1 MAMRLGWLRDRRLWA
16 ALALAAA
23 VAIALGSL
31 LPGDEMPRNLPW
43 DKLNHFVA
51 YGVLALLAGLA
62 GVAAWPAWL
71 AVAGYGVVV
80 ELAQIPVPGRLGG
93 DVADML
99 ANALGAALALAL
111 LGVARRFS
119 GGGG

>member
-1 MAMRLGWLRDRRLWA
+1 MAMRLDWLRDRRLWA

-31 LPGDEMPRNLPW
+31 LPGEEMPRNLPW

-51 YGVLALLAGLA
+51 YGVLALLTGLA

-71 AVAGYGVVV
+71 AVAAYGVAI

-99 ANALGAALALAL
+99 ANALGATLALAV

-119 GGGG
+119 GG